1 MEKEI
6 DKFIEYLKYQ
16 RNYSDFTCNNYK
28 KDLNEYNSFILSN
41 KINYKNMDYNDA
53 KEYVIYLNKKN
64 DAKSTISRK
73 LSSLR
78 TFYKYL
84 VLNNKVESNPFLLV
98 SSPKKEKRIPKFIN
112 YNNMEEILNVPNIKT
127 KEGQRERVILE
138 VLYASGVRVSELV
151 NIKLKDIDFSNKNIL
166 IFGKGSKE
174 RLVSFG
180 DYALEYINLYLKE
193 GRNLLLDG
201 VKSDYLIVGKK
212 SEKLTTRRVEQI
224 IDDIIKRTS
233 IKLNITPHMFRHTF
247 ATHLLDNGC
256 DLLVVQELLGH
267 ASLSSTEIYTHVS
280 NEHLRE
286 VYLKCRKR
294 VVYLQM

>member
-6 DKFIEYLKYQ
+6 NKFIEYLKYQ

-28 KDLNEYNSFILSN
+28 KDLNEYNSFILNN
-41 KINYKNMDYNDA
+41 KINYKNMDYNES

-286 VYLKCRKR
+286 VYLKCHPRNKR
-294 VVYLQM
+294 

>member
-16 RNYSDFTCNNYK
+16 RNYSDFTCNNYN

-41 KINYKNMDYNDA
+41 KINYKNMDYNEA

-166 IFGKGSKE
+166 ILGKGSKE

-193 GRNLLLDG
+193 GRKLLLDG

-224 IDDIIKRTS
+224 IDDIIKKTS

-286 VYLKCRKR
+286 VYLKCHPRNKR
-294 VVYLQM
+294 

>member
-6 DKFIEYLKYQ
+6 DRFVEYLKYQ
-16 RNYSDFTCNNYK
+16 RNYSNFTCNNYK

-41 KINYKNMDYNDA
+41 KINYKNMDYNEA

-286 VYLKCRKR
+286 VYLKCHPRNKR
-294 VVYLQM
+294 

>member
-6 DKFIEYLKYQ
+6 NNFIEYLKYQ

-28 KDLNEYNSFILSN
+28 KDLNEYNSFIFSN
-41 KINYKNMDYNDA
+41 KINYKNMDYNEA

-286 VYLKCRKR
+286 VYLKCHPRNKR
-294 VVYLQM
+294 

>member
-6 DKFIEYLKYQ
+6 DRFIEYLKYQ
-16 RNYSDFTCNNYK
+16 RNYSNFTCNNYNK
-28 KDLNEYNSFILSN
+28 YLNEYNSFILSN
-41 KINYKNMDYNDA
+41 KINYKNMDYNEA

-166 IFGKGSKE
+166 ILGKGSKE

-224 IDDIIKRTS
+224 IDDIIKKTS

-286 VYLKCRKR
+286 VYLKCHPRNKR
-294 VVYLQM
+294 

>member
-6 DKFIEYLKYQ
+6 DRFIEYLKYQ
-16 RNYSDFTCNNYK
+16 RNYSDFTCNNYN

-41 KINYKNMDYNDA
+41 KINYKNMDYNEA

-166 IFGKGSKE
+166 ILGKGSKE

-180 DYALEYINLYLKE
+180 DYAFEYINLYLKE
-193 GRNLLLDG
+193 GRKLLLDG

-286 VYLKCRKR
+286 VYLKCHPRNKR
-294 VVYLQM
+294 

>member
-6 DKFIEYLKYQ
+6 DRFIEYLKYQ
-16 RNYSDFTCNNYK
+16 RNYSDFTCNNYN

-41 KINYKNMDYNDA
+41 KINYKNMDYNEA

-127 KEGQRERVILE
+127 KEGQRERVIIE

-166 IFGKGSKE
+166 ILGKGSKE

-193 GRNLLLDG
+193 GRKLLLDG

-286 VYLKCRKR
+286 VYLKCHPRNKR
-294 VVYLQM
+294 

>member
-16 RNYSDFTCNNYK
+16 RNYSNFTCNNYK

-41 KINYKNMDYNDA
+41 KINYKNMDYNEA

-166 IFGKGSKE
+166 ILGKGSKE

-286 VYLKCRKR
+286 VYLKCHPRNKR
-294 VVYLQM
+294 

>member
-6 DKFIEYLKYQ
+6 NNFIEYLKYQ
-16 RNYSDFTCNNYK
+16 RNYSDFTCNNYN

-41 KINYKNMDYNDA
+41 KINYKNMDYNEA

-166 IFGKGSKE
+166 ILGKGSKE

-193 GRNLLLDG
+193 GRKLLLDG

-286 VYLKCRKR
+286 VYLKCHPRNKR
-294 VVYLQM
+294 

>member
-6 DKFIEYLKYQ
+6 NNFIEYLKYQ

-28 KDLNEYNSFILSN
+28 KDLNEYNSFILNN
-41 KINYKNMDYNDA
+41 KINYKNMDYNES

-286 VYLKCRKR
+286 VYLKCHPRNKR
-294 VVYLQM
+294 

>member
-166 IFGKGSKE
+166 ILGKGSKE

-286 VYLKCRKR
+286 VYLKCHPRNKR
-294 VVYLQM
+294 

>member
-6 DKFIEYLKYQ
+6 DRFIEYLKYQ

-41 KINYKNMDYNDA
+41 KINYKNMNYNEA

-286 VYLKCRKR
+286 VYLKCHPRNKR
-294 VVYLQM
+294 

>member
-6 DKFIEYLKYQ
+6 NKFIEYLKYQ

-41 KINYKNMDYNDA
+41 KINYKNMDYNEA

-84 VLNNKVESNPFLLV
+84 VLNNKVESNPILLV

-212 SEKLTTRRVEQI
+212 NEKLTTRRVEQI

-267 ASLSSTEIYTHVS
+267 ASLSSTEMYTHVS

-286 VYLKCRKR
+286 VYLKCHPRNKR
-294 VVYLQM
+294 

>member
-6 DKFIEYLKYQ
+6 NKFIEYLKYQ

-28 KDLNEYNSFILSN
+28 KDLNEYNSFILNN

-98 SSPKKEKRIPKFIN
+98 SSPKKEKKIPKFIN

-212 SEKLTTRRVEQI
+212 NEKLSTRRVEQI

-286 VYLKCRKR
+286 VYLKCHPRNKR
-294 VVYLQM
+294 

>member
-6 DKFIEYLKYQ
+6 NKFIEYLKYQ

-286 VYLKCRKR
+286 VYLKCHPRNKR
-294 VVYLQM
+294 

>member
-6 DKFIEYLKYQ
+6 NNFIEYLKYQ

-41 KINYKNMDYNDA
+41 KINYKNMDYNEA

-112 YNNMEEILNVPNIKT
+112 YNNMEEILNIPNIKT

-138 VLYASGVRVSELV
+138 ILYASGVRVSELI

-267 ASLSSTEIYTHVS
+267 SSLSSTEIYTHVS

-286 VYLKCRKR
+286 VYLKCHPRNKR
-294 VVYLQM
+294 

>member
-6 DKFIEYLKYQ
+6 DRFIEYLKYQ
-16 RNYSDFTCNNYK
+16 RNYSDFTCNNYN

-41 KINYKNMDYNDA
+41 KINYKNMDYNEA

-98 SSPKKEKRIPKFIN
+98 SSPKKEKKIPKFIN

-286 VYLKCRKR
+286 VYLKCHPRNKR
-294 VVYLQM
+294 

>member
-41 KINYKNMDYNDA
+41 KINYKNMDYNEA

-233 IKLNITPHMFRHTF
+233 SKLNITPHMFRHTF

-286 VYLKCRKR
+286 VYLKCHPRNKR
-294 VVYLQM
+294 

>member
-6 DKFIEYLKYQ
+6 NNFIEYLKYQ

-28 KDLNEYNSFILSN
+28 KDLNEYNSFILNN
-41 KINYKNMDYNDA
+41 KINYKNMDYNEA

-84 VLNNKVESNPFLLV
+84 VLNNKVKSNPFLLV

-286 VYLKCRKR
+286 VYLKCHPRNKR
-294 VVYLQM
+294 

>member
-6 DKFIEYLKYQ
+6 NNFIEYLKYQ

-28 KDLNEYNSFILSN
+28 KDLNEYNSFILNN

-84 VLNNKVESNPFLLV
+84 GLNNKVKSNPFLLV

-212 SEKLTTRRVEQI
+212 IEKLTTRRVEQI

-286 VYLKCRKR
+286 VYLKCHPRNKR
-294 VVYLQM
+294 

>member
-6 DKFIEYLKYQ
+6 NNFIEYLKYQ

-41 KINYKNMDYNDA
+41 KINYKNMDYNEA

-84 VLNNKVESNPFLLV
+84 VLNNKVELNPFLLV

-286 VYLKCRKR
+286 VYLKCHPRNKR
-294 VVYLQM
+294 

>member
-6 DKFIEYLKYQ
+6 DRFIEYLKYQ

-41 KINYKNMDYNDA
+41 KINYKNMDYNEA

-166 IFGKGSKE
+166 ILGKGSKE

-286 VYLKCRKR
+286 VYLKCHPRNKR
-294 VVYLQM
+294 